1 MVTTHTIEVM
11 SPLHAIPAHN
21 VGWHTFFVSVF
32 WGGEESVWF
41 GFLRGSFLVK
51 WRGLCLQ
58 NSTDNLVPGII

>member
-32 WGGEESVWF
+32 VLGRNLF
-41 GFLRGSFLVK
+41 GLGFYVAHS
-51 WRGLCLQ
+51 W
-58 NSTDNLVPGII
+58 